1 MGRRLGLVAAA
12 KQESETH
19 WPKATTDQKT
29 SLEAHLFEFFRVLLP
44 IGGNFDLQR
53 EKNLLA

>member
-19 WPKATTDQKT
+19 WRKATTDQKT
-29 SLEAHLFEFFRVLLP
+29 SLEAHLLEFLRVLLP
-44 IGGNFDLQR
+44 IGGNFDLQG
-53 EKNLLA
+53 EKYLLA